1 MVRIDCV
8 ARNGVLSG
16 VGLCVYMRCM
26 RLRRLSKVGV
36 VSEKADKKEVDDNV
50 VKTWKPLFMR
60 KNVFGFITGRVFSD
74 CMMNDVE
81 A

>member
-1 MVRIDCV
+1 MGCCRVSGCAFICV
-8 ARNGVLSG
+8 V
-16 VGLCVYMRCM
+16 CVCDVFQKWGW
-26 RLRRLSKVGV
+26 SQK
-36 VSEKADKKEVDDNV
+36 KADKKEVDDNV